1 MSGYRDY
8 VREVEREVGFTFR
21 KLLKWALIVIPIL
34 LLLGWGL
41 QATGIIT
48 LSIEREVTQHSRQY
62 TETKASL
69 LEKLHSDYLQLDAE
83 IAQLSADDGNEEKI
97 IAAKRA
103 QQKAIAKRLR
113 TEASRIP
120 ASQVP
125 TEINSFLS
133 TH

>member
-1 MSGYRDY
+1 MSGYRDD